1 MKIGL
6 DLRMAGGG
14 SGIDRYITELSH
26 AILQQDHQNQYVLFF
41 RNAPTAESY
50 RQYNQKIVI
59 ADIAHY
65 SLAEQAKLPKI
76 LERENL
82 DLVHFPHFNVPLRYK
97 KPFVVTIHDL
107 THTLFPGRK
116 KSHFFHRLAYRAV
129 FNHAVRDSKS
139 IIAVSEATKKQILE
153 HYLISPEKI
162 RVVYEGF
169 SGSYQILD
177 KGQAFAQVAKK
188 FGISKPFLLYV
199 GVWRRYKNL
208 PMLAQAFDRLAAR
221 GLDLELVLAG
231 EPDAAYPEIAEQVAN
246 ISNKNR
252 IKAVGRVSDADLNLL
267 YNAARIFVLPSQ
279 IEGFGLTALEAA
291 AVGTPV
297 VCSDIP
303 ALREIMGQGAEY
315 FDPENLDNMA
325 EVLENLWHN
334 DRRLEELANLA
345 LSRSKH
351 FSWKK
356 AAEETINLY
365 GSALSQSA

>member
-14 SGIDRYITELSH
+14 SGIDRYITELAH
-26 AILQQDHQNQYVLFF
+26 EILKQDKTHQYVLFV
-41 RNAPTAESY
+41 RNEETAKRY
-50 RQYNQKIVI
+50 REFNQKIVI

-65 SLAEQAKLPKI
+65 SLAEQARLPKI

-82 DLVHFPHFNVPLRYK
+82 DLVHFPHFNVPLRYN
-97 KPFVVTIHDL
+97 KPFVATIHDL

-129 FNHAVRDSKS
+129 FNHAVRNSKA

-153 HYLISPEKI
+153 HYLIPAKKI
-162 RVVYEGF
+162 RVIYEGF
-169 SGSYQILD
+169 SGSYKIMD
-177 KGQAFAQVAKK
+177 KNLAFAHVAEK
-188 FGISKPFLLYV
+188 FGITRPFLLYV

-208 PMLAQAFDRLAAR
+208 PLLARAFDRLVAR

-231 EPDAAYPEIAEQVAN
+231 EPDAAYPEIAEQVKN
-246 ISNKNR
+246 IPNQDR
-252 IKAVGRVSDADLNLL
+252 IKAVGRVSDEDLNLL

-334 DRRLEELANLA
+334 DRRLEELANSG

-351 FSWKK
+351 FSWSR
-356 AAEETINLY
+356 AAEETIKLY
-365 GSALSQSA
+365 ESALSKSE